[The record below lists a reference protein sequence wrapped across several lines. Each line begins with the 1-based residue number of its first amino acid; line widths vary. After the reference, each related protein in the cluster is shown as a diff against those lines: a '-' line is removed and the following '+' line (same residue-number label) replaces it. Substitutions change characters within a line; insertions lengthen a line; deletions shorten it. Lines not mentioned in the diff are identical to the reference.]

1 MSFRPEEVS
10 AILQKELERYETKL
24 DVDSVGTVL
33 QVGDGIAR
41 VWGLR
46 DAMAG
51 ELLKFPD
58 DVTGM
63 VLNLEED
70 NVGVVL
76 FGSDEA
82 IKEGDPVHRTGNVAH
97 VPVGPALVG
106 RVVNPLGEPLD
117 GKGPIV
123 TDTSTRSR
131 GRSRTSS
138 SASR

>member
-1 MSFRPEEVS
+1 MAFKPEEVS
-10 AILQKELERYETKL
+10 AILQKELESYQTKL
-24 DVDSVGTVL
+24 DMDSVGAVL

-46 DAMAG
+46 EAMAG
-51 ELLKFPD
+51 ELLKFPG
-58 DVTGM
+58 DVTGL
-63 VLNLEED
+63 VFNLEED

-76 FGSDEA
+76 FGSDQA
-82 IKEGDPVHRTGNVAH
+82 IKEGDPVHCTGRIAQ

-106 RVVNPLGEPLD
+106 RVVNPLGEPMD

-123 TDTSTRSR
+123 TDHYYPLE
-131 GRSRTSS
+131 GRSPTSS